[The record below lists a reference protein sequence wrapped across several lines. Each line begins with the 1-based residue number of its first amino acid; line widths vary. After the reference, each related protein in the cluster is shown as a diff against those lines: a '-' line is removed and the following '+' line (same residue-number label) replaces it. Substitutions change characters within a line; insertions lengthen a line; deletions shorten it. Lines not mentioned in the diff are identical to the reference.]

1 MVLRR
6 RKGAPASP
14 PRAASSSSSSAVPKG
29 RPASP
34 SAHRPRPLSRLR
46 LLLLALPLL
55 FLWYLVFSRRLAPK
69 PLPARY
75 AVCGR
80 SPAAI
85 ITMDESDG
93 AKELRVQCIVVAEG
107 KIVGRGTVDE
117 VRAKWGDRDTQGSVA
132 PQGGE
137 AVKLFWL
144 KRGETMLPGLIDAHA
159 HVLAYG
165 ESKSAVDL
173 VGTTSVAEVV
183 DRIAA
188 FIDRDPDLRTD
199 RSRFIL
205 GLGWDQTKYDDTKRE
220 FPTADDLDR
229 DPRLKGRPIYLK
241 RIDVHALW
249 VSPAILAALP
259 RSLPHTVPGGEIVRL
274 PTGEPSGI
282 FLDNA
287 MNYINAIV
295 PPWTD
300 QSRLSYLRIA
310 ARSMLSRGLTSVHDA
325 ALSLSDVSFF
335 KSLDE
340 EGRLPIRVYGM
351 LACDEPGLAGWC
363 GDEAGAERYE
373 GDLFTLRA
381 VKIFTDGALG
391 SWGAAMHEPY
401 SDAPD
406 KRGILIVPENEL
418 KPLVLKASSWQ
429 VNVHGIGDR
438 ANTLI
443 LDAFEAA
450 LSNLSSSSSPSSSPA
465 SERNPLRLRIEHAQ
479 ILREEDIARM
489 GRLGVVASFQPTHAT
504 SDMGYAEQ
512 RLGSERIKGAYAWR
526 SMIEAGAPYAV
537 GSDFP
542 VESVDPFLG
551 IYAAVTRKW
560 TGGRGSPHGPDEGWY
575 SSERLTALE
584 ALRGF
589 TTAAAYASFQ
599 EARVGSLSVGKE
611 ADFVVV
617 RDGDVLELGE
627 ARMGETGEERRRRE
641 ERLETVGERVRVTVV
656 AGRVMHGAGL

>member
-1 MVLRR
+1 
-6 RKGAPASP
+6 
-14 PRAASSSSSSAVPKG
+14 
-29 RPASP
+29 
-34 SAHRPRPLSRLR
+34 
-46 LLLLALPLL
+46 
-55 FLWYLVFSRRLAPK
+55 
-69 PLPARY
+69 
-75 AVCGR
+75 
-80 SPAAI
+80 
-85 ITMDESDG
+85 MDESDG
-93 AKELRVQCIVVAEG
+93 ARELRVQCIVVAEG
-107 KIVGRGTVDE
+107 KIVGRGTVEE
-117 VRAKWGDRDTQGSVA
+117 VRATWGDRDTRGSLA

-144 KRGETMLPGLIDAHA
+144 KRGETILPGLIDAHA
-159 HVLAYG
+159 HLLAYG

-173 VGTTSVAEVV
+173 IGATSVAEVV

-199 RSRFIL
+199 RNRFIL
-205 GLGWDQTKYDDTKRE
+205 GLGWDQTKYDDTERK
-220 FPTADDLDR
+220 FPTAVNHCNGTEWRVWQHDLDR

-259 RSLPHTVPGGEIVRL
+259 SSLPHTVPGGEIIRL
-274 PTGEPSGI
+274 PNGAASGI

-287 MNYINAIV
+287 MNYINAII

-300 QSRLSYLRIA
+300 QNRIAYLRIA
-310 ARSMLSRGLTSVHDA
+310 ARSMLSRGLTSAHDA

-335 KSLDE
+335 KSLDK
-340 EGRLPIRVYGM
+340 EGRLPVRVYGM
-351 LACDEPGLAGWC
+351 LACDEPGLGGWC
-363 GDEAGAERYE
+363 GDEEGAERYE
-373 GDLFTLRA
+373 GDRFTLRA

-406 KRGILIVPENEL
+406 KRGILILPEEEL
-418 KPLVLKASSWQ
+418 KPLVLKASVVFPLLVCRIKPVLMGFFLGWGRKWVEK

-450 LSNLSSSSSPSSSPA
+450 LSNVSSSSSSLA
-465 SERNPLRLRIEHAQ
+465 SKRNPLRLRVEHAQ
-479 ILREEDIARM
+479 ILRKEDIARM
-489 GRLGVVASFQPTHAT
+489 GRLEIVASFQPTHAT

-560 TGGRGSPHGPDEGWY
+560 TGGRGSPHGSDEGCQGPLRLTRPEF
-575 SSERLTALE
+575 SSERLTPLE

-599 EARVGSLSVGKE
+599 ESRVGSLSPGKE

-627 ARMGETGEERRRRE
+627 AKEGETSEERRRRE
-641 ERLETVGERVRVTVV
+641 ERLETVGERVRATVV